1 MLHSRIRSLPRKPKP
16 HSDNR
21 READTSPAA
30 DSLNP
35 EAQEEEEEEEV
46 EDLFASFLP
55 HLLPDDA
62 PSFHGDPGQL
72 LQYFSPR
79 YGRLEIL
86 VPSYPGQSDSRNEE
100 IAAGQR
106 APGDDK
112 PSPIE
117 AGRRLFAHFL
127 WSAALVV
134 AEGVEDAAAKKSGK
148 EMWDVDGQTVL
159 ELGAG
164 MHPTRRG
171 RIVRTMSRVLF

>member
-1 MLHSRIRSLPRKPKP
+1 MLHSRIRPLPRRSKPQP
-16 HSDNR
+16 DNSR
-21 READTSPAA
+21 REPDVYPAA
-30 DSLNP
+30 DSLKA
-35 EAQEEEEEEEV
+35 EAAEEEEVEEEV
-46 EDLFASFLP
+46 EDLFASVLP

-72 LQYFSPR
+72 LQYVSPL
-79 YGRLEIL
+79 YGNLEIL

-134 AEGVEDAAAKKSGK
+134 AEGVENAAAKKSGNG
-148 EMWDVDGQTVL
+148 MWDVDGQTVL

-164 MHPTRRG
+164 MKITRPNR
-171 RIVRTMSRVLF
+171 LYCECFF